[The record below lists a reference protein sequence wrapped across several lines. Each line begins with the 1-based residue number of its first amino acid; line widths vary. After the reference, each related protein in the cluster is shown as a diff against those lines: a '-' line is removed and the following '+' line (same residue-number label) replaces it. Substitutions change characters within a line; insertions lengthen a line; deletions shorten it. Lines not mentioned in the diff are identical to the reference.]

1 MASKLSA
8 HEPATFFP
16 SGHGNW
22 RKSKLLGKTLCTRK
36 FSTGKFFGASIHG
49 ILAHSEFRKSI
60 WKGGTIFF
68 EPDLVARS
76 GVSATKC
83 DPLARMRGVKKK
95 CIFHNF
101 RNRSLVVGVGVL
113 EVLLAMPER
122 NHFFREVFPTLCV
135 AQEQE
140 ELWSLLEVSPAS
152 PKSWP
157 PQSFHCTLCYT

>member
-1 MASKLSA
+1 MKWWYN
-8 HEPATFFP
+8 FF
-16 SGHGNW
+16 
-22 RKSKLLGKTLCTRK
+22 K
-36 FSTGKFFGASIHG
+36 
-49 ILAHSEFRKSI
+49 
-60 WKGGTIFF
+60 
-68 EPDLVARS
+68 PDLVTRS
-76 GVSATKC
+76 GVSASKC

-140 ELWSLLEVSPAS
+140 EL
-152 PKSWP
+152 
-157 PQSFHCTLCYT
+157 

>member
-1 MASKLSA
+1 M
-8 HEPATFFP
+8 
-16 SGHGNW
+16 
-22 RKSKLLGKTLCTRK
+22 
-36 FSTGKFFGASIHG
+36 
-49 ILAHSEFRKSI
+49 
-60 WKGGTIFF
+60 
-68 EPDLVARS
+68 
-76 GVSATKC
+76 SATKC

-140 ELWSLLEVSPAS
+140 EL
-152 PKSWP
+152 
-157 PQSFHCTLCYT
+157 